1 MPGRIGFEV
10 NLGAAGDTRDGVL
23 RRSDSL
29 RILVLG
35 DFSGRRN
42 RGLESA
48 ADLAGRPIMAVDLDS
63 FDTVFRRSAPCL
75 SLGSGSSGGSGV
87 AVKFESLDDFHP
99 DRLYSALEPFRKLRE
114 SRARLLDPASFEQE
128 ASRLMESSPP
138 PSSAADLVSAT
149 EPSRAEGQAELLQRL
164 IGAPAEPAAEPASSH
179 GLVDGLIRRLVQ
191 PHIKPGFS
199 RSPAPYV
206 AAVDASLSDLMR
218 TVLHDVDFQALES
231 AWRGVRRLVDSLELG
246 AEIKLYIVDISK
258 GELLD
263 DLAASN
269 GNSQDSAAHR
279 LVVEASRR
287 GVDEQ
292 PWSLLVGQFSFGADA
307 DDVALLGHLGV
318 LASQAGGPL
327 LAAADSSLIGCDALS
342 ERSEP
347 RNWAFKDSDVE
358 KRWNALR
365 RSPAARWLG
374 LAMPRVL
381 LRLPYGAKTE
391 PLEGFSFEEFA
402 TTADHEAY
410 LWGNS
415 ALACA
420 QVIARS
426 FLDEDQ
432 GAATDGP
439 HEIDDLPAHVRD
451 HDGER
456 QLQACAEFVLPVRV
470 GEEMLRR
477 GMIPV
482 LSYGNRNAVRVL
494 RVQSIAEPLS
504 SLARLG

>member
-1 MPGRIGFEV
+1 
-10 NLGAAGDTRDGVL
+10 
-23 RRSDSL
+23 
-29 RILVLG
+29 
-35 DFSGRRN
+35 
-42 RGLESA
+42 
-48 ADLAGRPIMAVDLDS
+48 
-63 FDTVFRRSAPCL
+63 
-75 SLGSGSSGGSGV
+75 
-87 AVKFESLDDFHP
+87 
-99 DRLYSALEPFRKLRE
+99 
-114 SRARLLDPASFEQE
+114 
-128 ASRLMESSPP
+128 
-138 PSSAADLVSAT
+138 
-149 EPSRAEGQAELLQRL
+149 
-164 IGAPAEPAAEPASSH
+164 
-179 GLVDGLIRRLVQ
+179 
-191 PHIKPGFS
+191 
-199 RSPAPYV
+199 
-206 AAVDASLSDLMR
+206 MR
-218 TVLHDVDFQALES
+218 TVLHDPDFQALEA

-246 AEIKLYIVDISK
+246 DELKLYLVDISK
-258 GELLD
+258 GELLE

-269 GNSQDSAAHR
+269 GNPLDSAAHR

-292 PWSLLVGQFSFGADA
+292 PWSLLVGNYSFGADA
-307 DDVALLGHLGV
+307 DDIALLGHLGV

-347 RNWAFKDSDVE
+347 RNWAFKDPDVE

-381 LRLPYGAKTE
+381 LRLPYGARTE
-391 PLEGFSFEEFA
+391 PVEGFSFEEFA

-432 GAATDGP
+432 GAATEGP

-456 QLQACAEFVLPVRV
+456 HLQACAEFVLPVRV

-494 RVQSIAEPLS
+494 RVQSIAEPVS

>member
-1 MPGRIGFEV
+1 MPGRIDFEV
-10 NLGAAGDTRDGVL
+10 SLSAAGDTRDGVP
-23 RRSDSL
+23 RRSETM

-42 RGLESA
+42 RRLEST

-75 SLGSGSSGGSGV
+75 SLGAGSGGDSGV

-99 DRLYSALEPFRKLRE
+99 DRLYGALEPFRKLRE

-128 ASRLMESSPP
+128 AARLMESSPP
-138 PSSAADLVSAT
+138 PSGAADPALAT
-149 EPSRAEGQAELLQRL
+149 APSRAEDQADLLQRL
-164 IGAPAEPAAEPASSH
+164 IGAPAEPAAEPAPSH
-179 GLVDGLIRRLVQ
+179 SLVDGLIRRLVQ

-218 TVLHDVDFQALES
+218 RVLHDADFQALEA

-246 AEIKLYIVDISK
+246 GEIKLCIADVSK
-258 GELLD
+258 GELLE
-263 DLAASN
+263 DLAASK
-269 GNSQDSAAHR
+269 GNPQDCAVHR
-279 LVVEASRR
+279 LLVEASHR
-287 GVDEQ
+287 GADEQ
-292 PWSLLVGQFSFGADA
+292 PWSLLVGQYSFGADP
-307 DDVALLGHLGV
+307 DDIALLGYLGV
-318 LASQAGGPL
+318 IASQAGGPL
-327 LAAADSSLIGCDALS
+327 LASADSSLVGCDALS
-342 ERSEP
+342 ERTEP
-347 RNWAFKDSDVE
+347 RDWAFRDPE
-358 KRWNALR
+358 GEMRWNALR
-365 RSPAARWLG
+365 RSPAAPWLG

-391 PLEGFSFEEFA
+391 PLESFSFEEFA

-410 LWGNS
+410 LWGNP

-420 QVIARS
+420 QVIART

-432 GAATDGP
+432 DTSIEGP

-451 HDGER
+451 HDDER
-456 QLQACAEFVLPVRV
+456 QLQACAEFVLPARV
-470 GEEMLRR
+470 GEEMQRR

-494 RVQSIAEPLS
+494 RVQSIAEPLG